1 MTISIDYEKAFT
13 EGPVFIQMAV
23 QRKSLEKEL
32 QTRKLSVVKQNW

>member
-1 MTISIDYEKAFT
+1 MTISIDCEKAFT
-13 EGPVFIQMAV
+13 EV